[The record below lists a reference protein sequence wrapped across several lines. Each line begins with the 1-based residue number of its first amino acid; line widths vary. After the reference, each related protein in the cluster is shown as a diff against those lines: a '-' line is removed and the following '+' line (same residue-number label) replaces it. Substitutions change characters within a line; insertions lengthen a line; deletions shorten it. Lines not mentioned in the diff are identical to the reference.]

1 MLFKLALNNIK
12 KSYKDY
18 LIYFLTI
25 TISISLFYM
34 FNSMESQ
41 KAMLVFDGV
50 KADSVDVLI
59 GSLGY
64 VSNFLT
70 FVMAFLMVY
79 ANQFLI
85 RRRKKELGI
94 YMTLGMNRMRISMIL
109 FIETLLTGIVS
120 LIVGIA
126 IGFIGSHFLSI
137 LTAKMFLVD
146 LKAFRFIF
154 SPEATLKSIVAFGI
168 VFLVMMVLN
177 TFNMMKVKLI
187 DLIYGKKNQKQKIKN
202 PYVAVVLFILSL
214 TTLGYA
220 YYCITINGMLNV
232 NGVFGQAILFGI
244 IGSFLFFMSL
254 APIFLGVLKKHK
266 KLYYYQL
273 NMFSLRQIYSKVNTT
288 YILMAIISIMLL
300 IAIGTFATGNGT
312 ASVINSNL
320 LEEQPYD
327 VSLTLFDE
335 KLKIDPSQLPG
346 DTQVSTWLT
355 SDVPMDQVVEKS
367 VYSVHFGKDE
377 VGGLSCMRSSEF
389 DALMLFSDKEP
400 LNLKDNEYAIVYD
413 FPQMDDYY
421 NGLLEKDI
429 ITGDTTLQLKTIK
442 KMPLVNFYQ
451 SAELCY
457 LIVPDHVAKNYDV
470 KGYYL
475 NTFTDEEE
483 DYRHTLNILSS
494 AVEDGIHY
502 RLAVKE
508 EIIESSLSMSVMVTY
523 ISIYVGIVF
532 IMASVVILS
541 LQQLS
546 EASDN
551 ASRYE
556 LLKKLG
562 VEEKQIKHSILTQIS
577 TYFLLPL
584 LLAIV
589 HSAVGINVSS
599 KVVTIFGNL
608 DVFKNIL
615 VTSAFVLAIYGSY
628 FIVTYITIKSMVLN
642 NR

>member
-1 MLFKLALNNIK
+1 MLFKLAINNIK

-25 TISISLFYM
+25 TISIGLFYM

-50 KADSVDVLI
+50 EADSIDVLI
-59 GSLGY
+59 GSLSY

-70 FVMAFLMVY
+70 FVIAFLMVY

-94 YMTLGMNRMRISMIL
+94 YMTLGMNRMKISMIL
-109 FIETLLTGIVS
+109 FIETLLTGVVS

-146 LKAFRFIF
+146 LKEFRFIF
-154 SPEATLKSIVAFGI
+154 SPEATIKSIIAFGI
-168 VFLVMMVLN
+168 IFSVMMVLN
-177 TFNMMKVKLI
+177 TFNMIKVKLI
-187 DLIYGKKNQKQKIKN
+187 NLLYGKKNQRQKIKN
-202 PYVAVVLFILSL
+202 PYIAVVLFILSL
-214 TTLGYA
+214 ITLGYA
-220 YYCITINGMLNV
+220 YYCITINGMLSINT
-232 NGVFGQAILFGI
+232 VFAQAIIFGI

-254 APIFLGVLKKHK
+254 APILFGLIKKRK
-266 KLYYYQL
+266 KVFYFQL

-288 YILMAIISIMLL
+288 YVLMAIISIMLL

-312 ASVINSNL
+312 ASVINDNL
-320 LEEQPYD
+320 LGEQPFD
-327 VSLTLFDE
+327 ISLTLYGE
-335 KLKIDPSQLPG
+335 TLTLDPNDLPG
-346 DTQVSTWLT
+346 EHHILT
-355 SDVPMDQVVEKS
+355 EFYSDVKMNELISGDIYTMYFNKDLDFNVTCIRASEFNNMMVFSERTPIDIK
-367 VYSVHFGKDE
+367 KDE
-377 VGGLSCMRSSEF
+377 YVILY
-389 DALMLFSDKEP
+389 D
-400 LNLKDNEYAIVYD
+400 YAKLD
-413 FPQMDDYY
+413 SYY
-421 NGLLEKDI
+421 NTLTEKELI
-429 ITGDTTLQLKTIK
+429 IGGETLQLKEIK
-442 KMPLVNFYQ
+442 KMSLVNHYQ
-451 SAELCY
+451 TTEFAI
-457 LIVPDHVAKNYDV
+457 LILPDHLAGAFDV
-470 KGYYL
+470 GKFYI
-475 NTFTDEEE
+475 NTYTDKEE
-483 DYRHTLNILSS
+483 DYRIALNSYVQNS
-494 AVEDGIHY
+494 KDGVSY
-502 RLAVKE
+502 RVDVKD
-508 EIIESSLSMSVMVTY
+508 EIIAASLSMSVMVTY

-551 ASRYE
+551 ASRYQ

-562 VEEKQIKHSILTQIS
+562 VEEKQIKHSILVQIS

-584 LLAIV
+584 VLAIV
-589 HSAVGINVSS
+589 HSSVGINVSS

-608 DVFKNIL
+608 DVFKNVL

-628 FIVTYITIKSMVLN
+628 FVVTYITIKSMVLN